1 MKERGVSSIIR
12 NFFGVVTRK
21 QTYLNLTYLLFSF
34 PLGTA
39 YFIFL
44 VTGLSMGLSLSI
56 TLIGI
61 PILILMLVAW
71 WELASFERQLAIWLL
86 GIDIPP
92 MEPRK
97 ISNQKMAE
105 KLKGYILNP
114 VTWKGL
120 VFLFIKFPLGIFT
133 LIVSFVLLVFTIVLI
148 SVPFIYNTGYVNF
161 GFFEVETLGAA
172 LVLMLG
178 GLLLGFISLHI
189 MNALAKLSGALA
201 YNLLGSTVSAV
212 TDESDYTYIG
222 DSEDMD
228 PEDIDSEDDPQ
239 DYMKDEP
246 ENDPESDSQNLRE
259 NERKDHT

>member
-1 MKERGVSSIIR
+1 MKERGISSIIR
-12 NFFGVVTRK
+12 DFFGVVARK

-97 ISNQKMAE
+97 ISNQKMTE

-120 VFLFIKFPLGIFT
+120 VFLLIKFPLGIFT
-133 LIVSFVLLVFTIVLI
+133 LVVAFILLMFTLVLI
-148 SVPFIYNTGYVNF
+148 SMPFIYNTSYVNF
-161 GFFEVETLGAA
+161 GEAEVETIGVA
-172 LVLMLG
+172 LMLMFG
-178 GLLLGFISLHI
+178 GLLLGFVSLHI

-201 YNLLGSTVSAV
+201 YNLLGSTGSAG
-212 TDESDYTYIG
+212 TNESDYTYI
-222 DSEDMD
+222 EDF
-228 PEDIDSEDDPQ
+228 EDIDEDD
-239 DYMKDEP
+239 MEDELEYDA
-246 ENDPESDSQNLRE
+246 ENDMDDKLSGTAVEANDEASTASL
-259 NERKDHT
+259 K

>member
-1 MKERGVSSIIR
+1 MVERGMKSMIR
-12 NFFGVVTRK
+12 DFFGVVTRK

-61 PILILMLVAW
+61 PILLLMLVAW

-92 MEPRK
+92 MESRK
-97 ISNQKMAE
+97 VTNQKMTE
-105 KLKGYILNP
+105 KLKGYIMNP

-133 LIVSFVLLVFTIVLI
+133 LIVSFTLIALTITLI
-148 SVPFIYNTGYVNF
+148 AVPFIYKTAYMD
-161 GFFEVETLGAA
+161 LGSYQVDSPAVA
-172 LVLMLG
+172 IAIMLG
-178 GLLLGFISLHI
+178 GLLLGIISLHI
-189 MNALAKLSGALA
+189 MNALAKLSGILA
-201 YNLLGSTVSAV
+201 YHLLGSTGSAGI
-212 TDESDYTYIG
+212 DENDYTYI
-222 DSEDMD
+222 EDVEI
-228 PEDIDSEDDPQ
+228 EDDTEEESSDTTMETTLKAPAENEDVVDRAEDDPQ
-239 DYMKDEP
+239 
-246 ENDPESDSQNLRE
+246 N
-259 NERKDHT
+259 

>member
-1 MKERGVSSIIR
+1 MKERGISSIIR
-12 NFFGVVTRK
+12 DFFGVVTRK

-97 ISNQKMAE
+97 ISNQKMTE

-133 LIVSFVLLVFTIVLI
+133 LVIAFILLIFTLVLI
-148 SVPFIYNTGYVNF
+148 SMPFIYNTGYVNF
-161 GFFEVETLGAA
+161 GEAEVETMGVA
-172 LVLMLG
+172 LVLMFG
-178 GLLLGFISLHI
+178 GLLLGFVSLHI

-201 YNLLGSTVSAV
+201 YNLLGSTGSAY
-212 TDESDYTYIG
+212 TNENDYTYIE
-222 DSEDMD
+222 DLDDIDEEDM
-228 PEDIDSEDDPQ
+228 EDDLEY
-239 DYMKDEP
+239 DA
-246 ENDPESDSQNLRE
+246 ESDLNDKLSGTAVEANDEASTASL
-259 NERKDHT
+259 K